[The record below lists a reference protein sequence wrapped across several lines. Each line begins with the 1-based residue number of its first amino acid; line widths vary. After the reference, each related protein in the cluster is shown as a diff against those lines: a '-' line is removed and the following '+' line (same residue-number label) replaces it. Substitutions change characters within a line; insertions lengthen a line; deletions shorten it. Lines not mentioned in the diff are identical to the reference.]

1 VGAVASGVGG
11 EAPALRDI
19 SDISTSDLTHIIPI
33 AILAIGILLALVLRS
48 LIAPLYLIAS
58 VGISY
63 LAALGLSV
71 LIFIKLGHSGGL
83 VFFMPFLMFIFLL
96 ALGED
101 YNILVMTRIRE
112 EAHRLPLPQAVAKA
126 VGVTGTTVTSA
137 GLVLAG
143 SFIVLTVAAGS
154 GSGASQVRDIGLG
167 LALGI
172 LMDTFLVRTLL
183 VPSTVVLLGKW
194 NWWPSKLHIDQPAE
208 IQPGPDGQPTPEL
221 AGDTAADG
229 AAAVPGEAR

>member
-1 VGAVASGVGG
+1 LKKV
-11 EAPALRDI
+11 
-19 SDISTSDLTHIIPI
+19 IPF

-48 LIAPLYLIAS
+48 LVAPLYLIAS
-58 VGISY
+58 VGLSY

-71 LIFIKLGHSGGL
+71 LLFVKLGGSGGL

-112 EAHRLPLPQAVAKA
+112 EAHKLPLREAVAKA
-126 VGVTGTTVTSA
+126 IGMTGTTVTSA

-143 SFIVLTVAAGS
+143 SFIVLTLAGGG
-154 GSGASQVRDIGLG
+154 GSSQVRDIGLG

-183 VPSTVVLLGKW
+183 VPSTVVLLGRW
-194 NWWPSKLHIDQPAE
+194 NWWPSKLHMDQPNE
-208 IQPGPDGQPTPEL
+208 IELTQPGPPAPAT
-221 AGDTAADG
+221 AHGDAH
-229 AAAVPGEAR
+229 

>member
-1 VGAVASGVGG
+1 
-11 EAPALRDI
+11 
-19 SDISTSDLTHIIPI
+19 
-33 AILAIGILLALVLRS
+33 
-48 LIAPLYLIAS
+48 
-58 VGISY
+58 
-63 LAALGLSV
+63 
-71 LIFIKLGHSGGL
+71 
-83 VFFMPFLMFIFLL
+83 MFIFLL

-112 EAHRLPLPQAVAKA
+112 EAHRLPLRQAVARA
-126 VGVTGTTVTSA
+126 IGVTGTTVTSA

-167 LALGI
+167 LAFGI

-194 NWWPSKLHIDQPAE
+194 NWWPSKLHVDQPAE
-208 IQPGPDGQPTPEL
+208 IPVGIAGQNVPKLT
-221 AGDTAADG
+221 GDTATGGGPATI
-229 AAAVPGEAR
+229 PGDAR